1 MLRCIN
7 PFVLQSVRERSG
19 RWWHELSSR
28 RRSWSR
34 PDDLAAAIRKVS
46 QAQVLAFSELLVH
59 NSSSVS
65 SWVVPAA
72 VDPGANFQLLVT
84 NFQLLVTACRVC
96 NSTAASFAAAAPFAK
111 YLGEPINL
119 RRMISTYYE
128 D

>member
-1 MLRCIN
+1 
-7 PFVLQSVRERSG
+7 VLQSVRERSG

-34 PDDLAAAIRKVS
+34 PHDLAAAIRKVS

-59 NSSSVS
+59 NASSVS

-72 VDPGANFQLLVT
+72 VDPGANI
-84 NFQLLVTACRVC
+84 QLLVTACRVR
-96 NSTAASFAAAAPFAK
+96 NSIAASFAATAPFAK